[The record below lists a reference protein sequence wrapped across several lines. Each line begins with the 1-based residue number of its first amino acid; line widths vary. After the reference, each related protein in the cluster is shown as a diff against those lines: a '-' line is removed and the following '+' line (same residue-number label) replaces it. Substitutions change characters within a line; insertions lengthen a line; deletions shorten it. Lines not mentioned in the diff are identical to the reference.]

1 MFIDTFSVYAV
12 MFCCCIDSV
21 ECKSPENVMCVRS
34 NSTVF
39 LHTNERSNT
48 PMCAHLENCKTDGY
62 FIILR
67 NHRGMTVSLI
77 AVFIHDG
84 SFL

>member
-1 MFIDTFSVYAV
+1 M
-12 MFCCCIDSV
+12 
-21 ECKSPENVMCVRS
+21 MCVRS